1 MARYNNQFLKYF
13 ASRLRAH
20 NQWTTPED
28 ARELFEAVTS
38 EIPDIDDLRSY
49 LVFCH
54 IAGIYI
60 TPHSAR
66 EYARFREDE
75 KKVENNSNNS

>member
-1 MARYNNQFLKYF
+1 MYNNQFLRYF

-28 ARELFEAVTS
+28 ARELFEAVTG

-54 IAGIYI
+54 IAGIDI
-60 TPHSAR
+60 SPHSAS
-66 EYARFREDE
+66 EYARFREELTAIDSE
-75 KKVENNSNNS
+75 PEIE